1 MSFIGK
7 NIKKIRTTKKLNQA
21 DFADLFN
28 ISRSSVGSYEE
39 GRAEPKT
46 DTLVSISNYFSI
58 SIDLLITKEITVND
72 LSGLKNGIHDN
83 QIKDRNTQRVSF
95 NFAGNHC
102 PFIPLEQNVKYCEQN
117 GSSEYIDSLEHL
129 ALPLPENIN
138 TRGFQVYNENMYL
151 KDNRLHQDDIL
162 VGSFVNKKFIKDI
175 PKNQPYI
182 IVFDDQIVF
191 SDLKIQDENFILKNK
206 FQLMPI
212 PLANI
217 QEVWTFIGFYSTEI
231 LNSSDANS
239 KIEELEGR
247 IIALEKGR
255 N

>member
-21 DFADLFN
+21 AFAELFD

-46 DTLVSISNYFSI
+46 DTLVAISNYFSI

-72 LSGLKNGIHDN
+72 LSGLKKGIHAN
-83 QIKDRNTQRVSF
+83 QIRDRDSQHEHL

-102 PFIPLEQNVKYCEQN
+102 PFISLSTSVEYLERNDSTEFV
-117 GSSEYIDSLEHL
+117 DSLEHL

-162 VGSFVNKKFIKDI
+162 IGSFVNKKFIKDI
-175 PKNQPYI
+175 PRNQPYI
-182 IVFDDQIVF
+182 IVFKDQIVF
-191 SDLKIQDENFILKNK
+191 SDLKIQDDNFILQNK

-212 PLANI
+212 PLANV

-231 LNSSDANS
+231 LNTSDSVS
-239 KIEELEGR
+239 KIFELEDR
-247 IIALEKGR
+247 IKALEAKE
-255 N
+255 